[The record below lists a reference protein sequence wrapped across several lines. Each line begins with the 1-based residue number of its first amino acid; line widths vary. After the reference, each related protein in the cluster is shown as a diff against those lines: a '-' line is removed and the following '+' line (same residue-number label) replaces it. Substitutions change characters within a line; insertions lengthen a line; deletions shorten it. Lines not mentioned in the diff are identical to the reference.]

1 MVSIMAR
8 PTKSVR
14 EMVFADF
21 RLAGDGVHGG
31 RHGAPFGQR
40 RADRAEGD
48 RHGGRYDADEG

>member
-8 PTKSVR
+8 PTNSVR
-14 EMVFADF
+14 EMVLADF

-31 RHGAPFGQR
+31 RYRAALGQR

-48 RHGGRYDADEG
+48 RQSGRYDADEG